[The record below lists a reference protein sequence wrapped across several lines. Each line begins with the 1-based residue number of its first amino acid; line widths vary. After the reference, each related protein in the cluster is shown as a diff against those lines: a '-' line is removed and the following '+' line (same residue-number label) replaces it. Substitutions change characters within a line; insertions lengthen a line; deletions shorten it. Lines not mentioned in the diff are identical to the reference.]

1 MRSPTFTAL
10 QRRAGVCH
18 TSTVEALKTDLIG
31 TEGVRSI
38 ENFVILKK
46 VPKKTYIGAK
56 KRVDERTFGID
67 YHAKSP
73 FADIDLFL
81 SFDR

>member
-1 MRSPTFTAL
+1 M
-10 QRRAGVCH
+10 Q
-18 TSTVEALKTDLIG
+18 
-31 TEGVRSI
+31 
-38 ENFVILKK
+38 
-46 VPKKTYIGAK
+46 KKTYIGAK